1 MKMKKVLLLWM
12 LVSVL
17 IPAQINDTLV
27 KVPLKIFSDTL
38 YLNDTI
44 YITRIETTFV
54 SPPTSLI
61 PVKHDTV
68 KFYDTLYLKD
78 LSPVEDKTK
87 EEFKSIKFLK
97 EINLFTLF
105 EIILLLFGGTLLSKL
120 IDKLRSFVHTRD
132 RMRTLPVV
140 LAGLKVFLWIVI
152 LYIVLSLFITRTD
165 ELIAALFLIGLI
177 LLGVSAL
184 PFMRN
189 LVGGFYI
196 SLSKP
201 FEKGDYISVNNY
213 RGEITEIGWRSTI
226 ILTEEKSFVNIP
238 NSLFLSQSIENVN
251 VGQKEQ
257 LVSLSFEFPIDY
269 DDKVIIKI
277 LRESAI
283 SSPYL
288 FGKKEPSVLLDNTD
302 YIKRINRFKLN
313 LYLFDSRFE
322 SEMIHSI
329 NRSILA
335 AVKSKIELKKG
346 KSDE

>member
-1 MKMKKVLLLWM
+1 MTKKILLLFM
-12 LVSVL
+12 FVSVL
-17 IPAQINDTLV
+17 TCAQENDTLAR
-27 KVPLKIFSDTL
+27 VPSQIFSDTL
-38 YLNDTI
+38 TLRDTI
-44 YITRIETTFV
+44 YVNRTETTFV
-54 SPPTSLI
+54 SLPYSLI
-61 PVKHDTV
+61 PVKHDTLI
-68 KFYDTLYLKD
+68 FYDTLYLND
-78 LSPVEDKTK
+78 TTAAAYKTTD
-87 EEFKSIKFLK
+87 EFKSIKFLK
-97 EINLFTLF
+97 VVNLFTLF

-120 IDKLRSFVHTRD
+120 IDKARFFVNDRY

-140 LAGLKVFLWIVI
+140 LAGAKIFLWIII

-165 ELIAALFLIGLI
+165 ELIAALFFIGLI

-189 LVGGFYI
+189 LAGGFYI

-201 FEKGDYISVNNY
+201 FEKGDYISVNNH
-213 RGEITEIGWRSTI
+213 RGEITQIGWRSTI
-226 ILTEEKSFVNIP
+226 ILTEERSFVNIP
-238 NSLFLSQSIENVN
+238 NSVFLSESIENVN

-288 FGKKEPSVLLDNTD
+288 FSKKEPSVLLDNTD

-322 SEMIHSI
+322 NDMIHSI
-329 NRSILA
+329 NLSILA
-335 AVKSKIELKKG
+335 AVKSKIEMKKG
-346 KSDE
+346 NNNE